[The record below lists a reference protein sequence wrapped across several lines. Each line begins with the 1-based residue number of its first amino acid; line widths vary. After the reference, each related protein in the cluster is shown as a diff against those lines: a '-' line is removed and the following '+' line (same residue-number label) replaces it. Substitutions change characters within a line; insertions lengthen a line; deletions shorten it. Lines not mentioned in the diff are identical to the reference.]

1 MSDDGGAPLLKE
13 IFNRE
18 RLAHIA
24 DTVTS
29 VSPGFDRKRFMKLAT
44 DNLDALGIMQRMRQV
59 ATSLQATLPGDFP
72 EQAEALEQMGPRA
85 GHSFAAMALS
95 EHVALYGAEHFDRSM
110 QALALLTRYGSSEF
124 AVRHF
129 LERDPG
135 RTLQAMMRWAGD
147 PNEHVRRLASEGSR
161 PRLPWSFR
169 IRSLIEDPSPTLPIL
184 EMLKADD
191 SLYVR
196 KSVANHVND
205 IAKDHPGL
213 VLERLSAWP
222 RENRHTAWIVRHAL
236 RTLIKQ
242 GDARALALVG
252 AGGKAE
258 VDVTDFSVA
267 PSRLSLGDRLSIA
280 AEIRSTGAMT
290 QRLVVDYAIHYVKKS
305 GATSRKVFKLKE
317 LDLAAGAST
326 ALSISQLIRDFT
338 TRKHNAGVHRVELM
352 VNGAVLA
359 EGAFEL
365 SL

>member
-1 MSDDGGAPLLKE
+1 MTDETAAPLLKE
-13 IFNRE
+13 IFNRA

-24 DTVTS
+24 SETAA
-29 VSPGFDRKRFMKLAT
+29 VSPGFDRKRFLALAS
-44 DNLDALGIMQRMRQV
+44 DHLDALGIMQRMRQV

-72 EQAEALEQMGPRA
+72 QQVEVLEQMAPRA

-95 EHVALYGAEHFDRSM
+95 EHVALFGADHFDRSM

-129 LERDPG
+129 IERDPK
-135 RTLQAMMRWAGD
+135 RALKVMTRWAGD
-147 PNEHVRRLASEGSR
+147 ANEHVRRLASEGSR

-169 IRSLIEDPSPTLPIL
+169 IKSLVEDPSPTLPIL
-184 EMLKADD
+184 ERLKADD

-196 KSVANHVND
+196 KSVANHLND
-205 IAKDHPGL
+205 IAKDHPDL
-213 VLERLSAWP
+213 VLERLAEWP
-222 RENRHTAWIVRHAL
+222 HEDRHTAWIVRHAL

-258 VDVTDFSVA
+258 ATVTRFSVS
-267 PSRLSLGDRLSIA
+267 PV
-280 AEIRSTGAMT
+280 EIRLG
-290 QRLVVDYAIHYVKKS
+290 QRLTIEAELRSTAGAAQKLVIDYAIHYVKKS

-317 LDLAAGAST
+317 LDLAAGASA
-326 ALSISQLIRDFT
+326 ALSISQVIRDFT
-338 TRKHNAGVHRVELM
+338 TRKHNAGRHRVELL
-352 VNGAVLA
+352 VNGATLA

-365 SL
+365 EM